1 LLFVSIEAI
10 HQMSMSLSRGRW
22 MKLAA
27 LLVAFTGLG
36 ACIAP
41 ILTVPPPG
49 AADLAFAS
57 TVVTDADGGQKTV
70 WIAQGGPL
78 PQAALAT
85 YYLRNRTLAEGV
97 FATARADG
105 SFISPQMDGKP
116 NDPIQIYYVTPAGDY
131 SVSICV
137 LLTEGSSPP
146 LCPP

>member
-1 LLFVSIEAI
+1 
-10 HQMSMSLSRGRW
+10 MRSLRGRW
-22 MKLAA
+22 LKLGA
-27 LLVAFTGLG
+27 LLLAFAGLG

-49 AADLAFAS
+49 AESIAFAPM
-57 TVVTDADGGQKTV
+57 VITDADGGQKTV
-70 WIAQGGPL
+70 WTTQGGPL

-85 YYLRNRTLAEGV
+85 YYLRNQALEDGV

-105 SFISPQMDGKP
+105 SFTAPEMDGTQ

-137 LLTEGSSPP
+137 LLKEGSSPP
-146 LCPP
+146 LCPPP

>member
-1 LLFVSIEAI
+1 
-10 HQMSMSLSRGRW
+10 MRSLRGRW
-22 MKLAA
+22 MKLGA
-27 LLVAFTGLG
+27 LLLAFAGLG

-49 AADLAFAS
+49 AEDLAFAS
-57 TVVTDADGGQKTV
+57 MLITNADGGQKRV
-70 WIAQGGPL
+70 WTAQGGPL

-85 YYLRNRTLAEGV
+85 FYLRNQSLGDGV
-97 FATARADG
+97 FATARTDG
-105 SFISPQMDGKP
+105 SFTAPEMDGAQ

>member
-1 LLFVSIEAI
+1 MNPLG
-10 HQMSMSLSRGRW
+10 GRW
-22 MKLAA
+22 MRLAA
-27 LLVAFTGLG
+27 LLAAFTGLG

-57 TVVTDADGGQKTV
+57 MVITNADGGQKTV
-70 WIAQGGPL
+70 WTAQGGPL

-85 YYLRNRTLAEGV
+85 FYLRNRTLTEGV
-97 FATARADG
+97 FTTARADG
-105 SFISPQMDGKP
+105 SFTSPEMDGKP
-116 NDPIQIYYVTPAGDY
+116 SDPIQIYYVTPAGDY